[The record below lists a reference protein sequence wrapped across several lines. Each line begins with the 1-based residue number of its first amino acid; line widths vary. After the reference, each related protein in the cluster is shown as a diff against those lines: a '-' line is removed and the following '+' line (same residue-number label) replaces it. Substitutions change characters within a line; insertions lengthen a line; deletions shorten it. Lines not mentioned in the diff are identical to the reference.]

1 MIVLLKKPNQRF
13 KMDTGKIYDVSPEEM
28 DRMKRRKEIRKRL
41 KQEFNKEFYN
51 PMRLT
56 YRVEMVISN

>member
-1 MIVLLKKPNQRF
+1 
-13 KMDTGKIYDVSPEEM
+13 MDTGKIYDVSPEEM